1 MKRVVSGGRIG
12 AGCDQYGRDAAAS
25 SVSTAVAPLHIAFV
39 LPNADARDCGEFGI
53 IRAAIRQTDIER
65 LRPFNITPA
74 ERCALALAAVVL
86 LLQALDAGAL
96 LEYRRGLLVAQ
107 PWRLMSGHLVH
118 INWMHAAINSIA
130 LVIVARLFAPELPAL
145 RQIAVLVVAAFVV
158 GSGLAWFYPGILWYR
173 GLSGILHALFFA
185 GAIAWLVAGLRA
197 RPRRAR
203 AVIVPALLVIGGWI
217 KVAMEQP
224 AGGALPHADWL
235 GAAVVPQAHLLGAA
249 CGSLLGLAFALARR
263 GGRAQQQQ

>member
-1 MKRVVSGGRIG
+1 MRQFTI
-12 AGCDQYGRDAAAS
+12 
-25 SVSTAVAPLHIAFV
+25 TA
-39 LPNADARDCGEFGI
+39 
-53 IRAAIRQTDIER
+53 
-65 LRPFNITPA
+65 A
-74 ERCALALAAVVL
+74 ERCALALAAIAL

-96 LEYRRGLLVAQ
+96 LEYRRALLVAQ

-118 INWMHAAINSIA
+118 INWTHAAINGIA
-130 LVIVARLFAPELPAL
+130 LVIVARLFAPELPAQ

-185 GAIAWLVAGLRA
+185 GATVWLAASLRA
-197 RPRRAR
+197 QPWRAR
-203 AVIVPALLVIGGWI
+203 AAVMPALLVAGGWI
-217 KVAMEQP
+217 KVALEQP
-224 AGGALPHADWL
+224 AAGTLPHADWL